1 MAAPFPIDPHLTAIA
16 IAYRNA
22 SLIADSV
29 LPRVPVG
36 KSEFKWWE
44 YDLADGF
51 TLPNTSVGRTSQP
64 NQVEF
69 SADEKTA
76 STSDYA
82 LDAPVPQSDIDNA
95 PKNYDPLGRAAEQ
108 VSDLIE
114 LDREVRT
121 ARTVFSANTYSASNK
136 ENVAAAAQWDKPDSK
151 PIRSIVTALDKMIMR
166 PNVAILGRAT
176 ATALRM
182 NPSIVKSYNGSTG
195 DDGMVPLQFLRDLL
209 ELDEILVGSAFV
221 NIARPGQKPQLQ
233 RTWANHAA
241 FIYRNK
247 LANTQ
252 AGVTFGLT
260 AQFGNRISSSIPDQ
274 DMGMRGGQRVRVGES
289 VKELIVAPDV
299 GYFFQNAVA
308 G

>member
-1 MAAPFPIDPHLTAIA
+1 MAAPFPIDPHLTSIA
-16 IAYRNA
+16 IAYRNG

-69 SADEKTA
+69 NATEETS

-82 LDAPVPQSDIDNA
+82 LDSPVPQSDIDNA

-136 ENVAAAAQWDKPDSK
+136 ETVATAAQWDKADSK
-151 PIRSIVTALDKMIMR
+151 PVRSIVTALDKMIMR
-166 PNVAILGRAT
+166 PNVAIFGRST

-182 NPSIVKSYNGSTG
+182 NPSVVKAYNGSTG

-209 ELDEILVGSAFV
+209 ELEEILVGSAFV

-252 AGVTFGLT
+252 GGVTFGLT
-260 AQFGNRISSSIPDQ
+260 AQFGTRISGSIPDS

-289 VKELIVAPDV
+289 VKELVIAPDV